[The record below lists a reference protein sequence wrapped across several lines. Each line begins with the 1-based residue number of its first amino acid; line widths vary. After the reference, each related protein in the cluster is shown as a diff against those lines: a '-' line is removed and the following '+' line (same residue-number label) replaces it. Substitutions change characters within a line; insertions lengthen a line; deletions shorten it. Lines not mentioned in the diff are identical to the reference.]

1 MKKALFLFNP
11 KAGKGTIK
19 NALSR
24 ITDIL
29 TQAGFLVTVYPTQAS
44 GDAYEKITL
53 WGSSYDRIIVAGG
66 DGMLHE
72 AVNAVMKLPRMVDL
86 AYIPS
91 GTANDFAIANNIPRT
106 VDKATK
112 LAAGEQRRTIDIG
125 TLNGEYFSYVAAFGA
140 ITDVPYT
147 TDQNAK
153 NAFGFLA
160 YLANAAKYVNL
171 QTLFNAARKMEIKTD
186 GKVLEGEFLVCCVS
200 NSKTIGSLKQFVPDD
215 VQLNDGLFEGLFI
228 KKPTNLTEFGNALN
242 VLLVGNLKAEGIITL
257 KSSRF
262 EFTLDTPANWTM
274 DGEDAGMHDKAV
286 IENHRQALTM
296 IMP

>member
-11 KAGKGTIK
+11 RAGKGTIK
-19 NALSR
+19 NGLSK

-29 TQAGFLVTVYPTQAS
+29 TQAGFLVTVYPTQAK
-44 GDAYEKITL
+44 GDAYEKIL
-53 WGSSYDRIIVAGG
+53 EWGKTYDRIVVAGG

-72 AVNAVMKLPRMVDL
+72 AVNAVMKLPHMVDL

-91 GTANDFAIANNIPRT
+91 GTANDFAIANKIPK
-106 VDKATK
+106 VIDKAS
-112 LAAGEQRRTIDIG
+112 LVAAGEQRRTIDIG
-125 TLNGEYFSYVAAFGA
+125 TFNGEYFSYVAAFGA

-171 QTLFNAARKMEIKTD
+171 QTLFKAARKMEIKTD
-186 GKVLEGEFLVCCVS
+186 DKVFEGEFLVCCVS
-200 NSKTIGSLKQFVPDD
+200 NSKTIGSLKQFVPKD
-215 VQLNDGLFEGLFI
+215 VALNDGLFEGLFI
-228 KKPTNLTEFGNALN
+228 KKPTNITEFSNALN
-242 VLLVGNLKAEGIITL
+242 VLLMGNLDAQGITTV

-262 EFTLDTPANWTM
+262 EFTLDKPANWTM
-274 DGEDAGMHDKAV
+274 DGEDGGMHDKAV
-286 IENHRQALTM
+286 IENHKQALTM
-296 IMP
+296 LMP